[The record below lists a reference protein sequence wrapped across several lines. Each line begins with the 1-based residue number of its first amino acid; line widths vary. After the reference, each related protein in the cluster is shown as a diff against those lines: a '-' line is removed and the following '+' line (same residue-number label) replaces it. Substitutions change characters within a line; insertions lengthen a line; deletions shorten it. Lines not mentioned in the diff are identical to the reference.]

1 VVAERP
7 AVMNLLR
14 FTYYSAASLSLFA
27 ATMVAL
33 SMLMPNRAPVSLQFW
48 IITIG
53 LSLFLAV
60 IGLVLLGVGRH
71 LPAIGV
77 LAQSM
82 TSDDGAVLRSHW
94 RRLATYLLLGGLM
107 LVPVLLLIAWGILAR
122 IDEGFALFG

>member
-1 VVAERP
+1 
-7 AVMNLLR
+7 MNLLR

-27 ATMVAL
+27 ATMVAV
-33 SMLMPNRAPVSLQFW
+33 SMFMPDRAPVSLQFW

-53 LSLFLAV
+53 VGLFLAL

-71 LPAIGV
+71 LPAIGA

-82 TSDDGAVLRSHW
+82 TGEDGVVLRSHW
-94 RRLATYLLLGGLM
+94 RRLAAHLLLGGLM
-107 LVPVLLLIAWGILAR
+107 LVPVLLLIAWAILAR